1 MKARA
6 LLDEYRMKASKP
18 RGMLYRR
25 SGFSDLL
32 YHNTVYKRVVSYKL
46 NCWLYISD
54 TTVLYTKCIVSLI
67 QFPQGFFPCSIGLF
81 SFSVL
86 DLNVSTLNQL
96 SEVECAWSYGRCDC
110 AHLGVR
116 RAIPHVIRSAL
127 PSLIISYQEIVFS
140 REYAHSKQCHIFV
153 PFSITQAITTTT
165 TYIRGATAA

>member
-46 NCWLYISD
+46 NCWLCISD
-54 TTVLYTKCIVSLI
+54 TTVLCTKCIVSLI
-67 QFPQGFFPCSIGLF
+67 QFPPQGFFPCSVERF

-96 SEVECAWSYGRCDC
+96 SEVECA
-110 AHLGVR
+110 
-116 RAIPHVIRSAL
+116 
-127 PSLIISYQEIVFS
+127 
-140 REYAHSKQCHIFV
+140 
-153 PFSITQAITTTT
+153 
-165 TYIRGATAA
+165 